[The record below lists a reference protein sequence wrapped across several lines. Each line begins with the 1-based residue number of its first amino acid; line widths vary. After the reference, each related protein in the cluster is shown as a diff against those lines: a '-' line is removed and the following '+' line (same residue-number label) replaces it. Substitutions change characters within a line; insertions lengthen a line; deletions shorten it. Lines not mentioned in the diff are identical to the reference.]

1 MARAMC
7 GVTETDCSCTAS
19 ISSPNSEHSKF
30 EFNQVMNAS
39 WRTNPVVSPD
49 YYSTPYDQTVEDETT
64 TCPEDEDLIVIPEKF
79 RHVFYGNED
88 SELVFAGMANP
99 GNTPEELGMLAVDC
113 GASTTITKSLNNMA
127 EVKPQVV
134 IIQLAMDGLTMKSTH
149 VGIKTYYAYDRTG
162 TI

>member
-1 MARAMC
+1 
-7 GVTETDCSCTAS
+7 
-19 ISSPNSEHSKF
+19 
-30 EFNQVMNAS
+30 MN
-39 WRTNPVVSPD
+39 
-49 YYSTPYDQTVEDETT
+49 EEI
-64 TCPEDEDLIVIPEKF
+64 IVIPEQF
-79 RHVFYGNED
+79 RHIFYGDDESD
-88 SELVFAGMANP
+88 LAFAGMANP

-162 TI
+162 TIRPITTKHCMSRNVNKIFWAEHR